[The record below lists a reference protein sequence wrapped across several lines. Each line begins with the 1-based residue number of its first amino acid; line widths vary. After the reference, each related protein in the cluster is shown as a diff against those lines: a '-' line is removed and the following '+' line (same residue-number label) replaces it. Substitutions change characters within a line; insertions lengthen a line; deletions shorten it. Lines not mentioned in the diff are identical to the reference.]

1 MAYAIA
7 LQKEAPPDSLGI
19 VSASARSMQLA
30 ALVVGPI
37 IGSWVAQHLGLE
49 ITFVSAGGIGLA
61 IAACATLKQA
71 LSRQRS
77 NKRAS
82 VQSS

>member
-7 LQKEAPPDSLGI
+7 PQKEAPPDSLGV

-30 ALVVGPI
+30 ALVIGPI

-61 IAACATLKQA
+61 IAVFATLKQA
-71 LSRQRS
+71 LARQRS

-82 VQSS
+82 VQSM